1 MVYAALTFYCP
12 RMTKDT
18 FSPIRATDDD
28 ARQMAQNLIRHARI
42 AALAFV
48 NPENGAPHV
57 TRVAFG
63 LGAEGQWLTLVSDLA
78 FHTRAL
84 RATPQVGLLLGE
96 APTKGDPLAF
106 PRLSAQATAE
116 FVTRES
122 KAHVSHREYWLKHHP
137 KSALY
142 VDFADFSFV
151 TFTPLSADLNGGFG
165 KAYHL
170 KAEDM
175 CLSS

>member
-1 MVYAALTFYCP
+1 
-12 RMTKDT
+12 MTKDSP
-18 FSPIRATDDD
+18 SPIRPTDDD
-28 ARQMAQNLIRHARI
+28 ARGLARGLIQQARI
-42 AALAFV
+42 AALAV
-48 NPENGAPHV
+48 LDPESGAPHV

-63 LGAEGQWLTLVSDLA
+63 LGAKGQWLTLVSDLA

-106 PRLSAQATAE
+106 PRLSAQATPDFISRNSPEHA
-116 FVTRES
+116 
-122 KAHVSHREYWLKHHP
+122 AHRAAWLEHHP

-151 TFTPLSADLNGGFG
+151 TFTPISADLNGGFG
-165 KAYHL
+165 KAYRL
-170 KAEDM
+170 RAQDM
-175 CLSS
+175 QLDS